1 MTDKITAIKI
11 WKLKSIAREGKRQ
24 NKIYICSNQIS
35 MKHETCVTVDKF
47 SDVSKK
53 FWIET

>member
-1 MTDKITAIKI
+1 MTDKIRAIKI
-11 WKLKSIAREGKRQ
+11 YKHELIARERKRE